1 MFVISPASEAA
12 FEAVRSF
19 YHTLIDK
26 MQHAKYKPG
35 WEKGVYPADED
46 LRAALAAGT
55 LYVGRIESGEIVA
68 AMIVNGVGNDGYRG
82 APWTVAA
89 EAGET
94 SVIHALG
101 VMPDYTGRGYAKALV
116 QEAIALARKNH
127 KKAVR
132 LDVLGG
138 NLPAQRLYTGLG
150 FQYVSTVNMYY
161 ADTGWT
167 DFLLYEYPL

>member
-1 MFVISPASEAA
+1 
-12 FEAVRSF
+12 
-19 YHTLIDK
+19 
-26 MQHAKYKPG
+26 
-35 WEKGVYPADED
+35 
-46 LRAALAAGT
+46 
-55 LYVGRIESGEIVA
+55 
-68 AMIVNGVGNDGYRG
+68 
-82 APWTVAA
+82 
-89 EAGET
+89 
-94 SVIHALG
+94 
-101 VMPDYTGRGYAKALV
+101 MPDYTGRGYAKALV

-127 KKAVR
+127 KKAVL